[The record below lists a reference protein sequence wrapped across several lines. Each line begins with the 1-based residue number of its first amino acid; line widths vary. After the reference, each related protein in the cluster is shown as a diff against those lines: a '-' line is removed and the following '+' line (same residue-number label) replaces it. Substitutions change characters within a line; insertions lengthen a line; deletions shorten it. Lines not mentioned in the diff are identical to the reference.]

1 MNKWITIKNIAL
13 VILALGV
20 LILLLTRPGTK
31 EVKDMETMLQE
42 QQKTLQRLAEGFQR
56 NTEEDLRRDS
66 VLREQLAKNDK
77 DREQKIIYI
86 NQSKD
91 EKIKRIN
98 SADFTRDSIRRAFA
112 E

>member
-1 MNKWITIKNIAL
+1 
-13 VILALGV
+13 V

-31 EVKDMETMLQE
+31 DISQTREILKQ
-42 QQKTLQRLAEGFQR
+42 QQKELQRLAHEQQR
-56 NTEEDLRRDS
+56 NTIEDLRRDS